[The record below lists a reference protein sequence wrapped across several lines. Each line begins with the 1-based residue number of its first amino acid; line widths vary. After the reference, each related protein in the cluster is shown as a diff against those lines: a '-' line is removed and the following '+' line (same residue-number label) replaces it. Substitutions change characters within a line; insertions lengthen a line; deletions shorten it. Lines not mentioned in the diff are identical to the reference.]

1 MGTTD
6 LEVTQETF
14 GISRLRERSD
24 SRGRSPVDDIHYVNN
39 SSPVRDQHRM
49 GQMQI
54 VLGLEGISLEFRHIA
69 SYLLYYCQQATC
81 CTTATLGTLPAI
93 YCTTATSG
101 TNLLYYCQHHSET
114 ELLNLVLVLVGY
126 FTMNLPQPVHRA
138 VWQPALS
145 PAGAGQLAIPV
156 LQPDGAQCHPLPHP
170 PVQLLQLC
178 GELGRHEPGD
188 ILAVY

>member
-81 CTTATLGTLPAI
+81 CTTASKLLAVLLPASYLLY
-93 YCTTATSG
+93 YCHFRHIAS
-101 TNLLYYCQHHSET
+101 NLLYYCHFRHKFT
-114 ELLNLVLVLVGY
+114 VLLPA
-126 FTMNLPQPVHRA
+126 PQR
-138 VWQPALS
+138 
-145 PAGAGQLAIPV
+145 
-156 LQPDGAQCHPLPHP
+156 D
-170 PVQLLQLC
+170 
-178 GELGRHEPGD
+178 
-188 ILAVY
+188 